1 MSLFYIRSAVLFK
14 ANKYANCLD
23 DVQAALHYST
33 QPQLDY
39 MIHDRRARC
48 FMFLKLWAKARASFH
63 EAKRSV
69 EKVTDLDRRIK
80 EAFVVQVETNISR
93 IPTDEMIDK
102 HEAEV
107 EDENFL
113 ETEDENFVMDDDD
126 FLIKLK
132 GVHGF
137 HPGLSD
143 KILVKYDETRGKFN
157 HE

>member
-1 MSLFYIRSAVLFK
+1 
-14 ANKYANCLD
+14 
-23 DVQAALHYST
+23 
-33 QPQLDY
+33 
-39 MIHDRRARC
+39 
-48 FMFLKLWAKARASFH
+48 MFLKLWAKARASFH

-113 ETEDENFVMDDDD
+113 
-126 FLIKLK
+126 
-132 GVHGF
+132 
-137 HPGLSD
+137 
-143 KILVKYDETRGKFN
+143 
-157 HE
+157 